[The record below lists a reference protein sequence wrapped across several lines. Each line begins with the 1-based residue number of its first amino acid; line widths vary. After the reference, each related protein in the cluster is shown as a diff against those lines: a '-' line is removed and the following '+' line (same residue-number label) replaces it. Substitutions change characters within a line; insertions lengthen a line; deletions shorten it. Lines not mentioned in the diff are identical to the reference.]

1 MKKGLLISATLALA
15 LGVGVAVGAHQVS
28 SKEVAA
34 DGTTIYCKMQY
45 DWWTDSGAAIGAYYW
60 KDGENSPLSWPGT
73 RMSPV
78 QNDDYVWK
86 TTIPTGYDKV
96 IFTRMNPSDEGNQDW
111 GAKTADLNVPTD
123 DNVLYTISSSSAT
136 WGDPGVAGS
145 WGTYEEPGPNDR
157 MIAPVIDLGSLVNI
171 EGFHYPEVHFYD
183 AAGGTFS
190 VYAPLHQVTGS
201 VYSAHVTYHHNRVID
216 TVEFLFKEGEE
227 DKFSEPLSFTPINKN
242 AFEFK
247 FNETWNEGDGGKWD
261 VTAPSGHYGVPR
273 LQQGSGGFGSVSF
286 EADYEKQ
293 MYYATITVTDPSK
306 YIQICYSYWNYG
318 AVREASAF
326 KQCIN
331 YDLNSFQLSAGTY
344 DVFCYNSFEDN
355 GVFEIKKYG
364 DAQETKIYYVTNSAD
379 PTVDYIYSWGGTQ
392 QFGGFPGT
400 AITAVEGVQE
410 LSRNGVVHFQ
420 GGDAKLIYQIP
431 VTIGYPTG
439 DEMFMFNNGTSE
451 YKSAERELYSEGAYW
466 WTGDPNNTAGDAIE
480 FINLV
485 ETFRHTA
492 NDSICEIVQSN
503 AQTLVNCYNAFTKEE
518 QETYIDCT
526 TVYSWTDTTKTSSK
540 LYTYK
545 EVMERLSLIAGIDLS
560 SYGSGE
566 RIVTDT
572 TSTVDSNSLIAV
584 VSIISIVSLSSVA
597 ILVVI
602 KKRKHN

>member
-15 LGVGVAVGAHQVS
+15 LGVGVAVGARQVS

-60 KDGENSPLSWPGT
+60 KDGEDSPLSWPGT

-123 DNVLYTISSSSAT
+123 DNVLYTISSSSAV
-136 WGDPGVAGS
+136 WGNPGVAGS
-145 WGTYEEPGPNDR
+145 WGEYEEPGPDDR
-157 MIAPVIDLGSLVNI
+157 MITLTVDLGSLVNI
-171 EGFHYPEVHFYD
+171 EGFHDPEVHYYD
-183 AAGGTFS
+183 ASYHTFEAW
-190 VYAPLHQVTGS
+190 APLHQLTGTLYT
-201 VYSAHVTYHHNRVID
+201 VNVTYYHTRDINCVD
-216 TVEFLFKEGEE
+216 FLFKEGST
-227 DKFSEPLSFTPINKN
+227 DKFSSSVSINSRNKYAYEFSFQDTWTQKSEELWVWDIAKDSEGLSHVR
-242 AFEFK
+242 
-247 FNETWNEGDGGKWD
+247 G
-261 VTAPSGHYGVPR
+261 
-273 LQQGSGGFGSVSF
+273 GGFEDTEFSIDF
-286 EADYEKQ
+286 EKK
-293 MYYATITVTDPSK
+293 MYYATVTVSSSSTAVQIYFARWGRGIVRAASIAK
-306 YIQICYSYWNYG
+306 YCENYST
-318 AVREASAF
+318 S
-326 KQCIN
+326 
-331 YDLNSFQLSAGTY
+331 SFYLQEGTY
-344 DVFCYNSFEDN
+344 DIFGYNSYEDE

-392 QFGGFPGT
+392 QFGAFPGT

-431 VTIGYPTG
+431 VTIGYPIG

-451 YKSAERELYSEGAYW
+451 YKSAERELHPEDAYW

-485 ETFRHTA
+485 ETFRHAA

-503 AQTLVNCYNAFTKEE
+503 AQTLVNCYNGFTKEE

-545 EVMERLSLIAGIDLS
+545 EVMERLSLIAGIELS